1 MKTNKIFILGMAVML
16 MIAATSCK
24 KYLDVNQNEDLP
36 SVVPPKVLLPSTEAS
51 LAYSM
56 GGDASRYIST
66 FMQYVTGASRQFYSY
81 NKYSMNEEDF
91 NNLWN
96 NMFADNLHDMNS
108 IIVFAKDH
116 PGQYTAYD
124 AVAKILSA
132 YSLSQSS
139 DWWGNV
145 PFSEAFKG
153 FDNLKP
159 KFDSQEDIYNSCFKL
174 LNEAIDSIDY
184 EVNTAGDD
192 LELPGDFAED
202 FIYGGDLDLWT
213 SFAFGIKARLHL
225 HLSLRDNANY
235 QNALDD
241 LAAGGLTGNSDDAQ
255 FIFTEAAS
263 NPWAQYIENR
273 DDIAYAGF
281 CLDNMA
287 ANGDPRSATY
297 IDTANANWWGAG
309 YLTDFFG
316 YYTAAIPYFTFT
328 EQKFIE
334 AECKLMTGDNTG
346 AQTAYTEGIQA
357 SMDRMS
363 VDATEAAAYITVHGI
378 GGGTQ
383 QDMLAKIIYEK
394 YVGTY
399 LQTESWTD
407 WRRTGYPALTPNPEG
422 VISSI
427 PVRFVYPTNENVY
440 NPNCPQGSTLLSPA
454 LWWDM

>member
-1 MKTNKIFILGMAVML
+1 MAVML

-108 IIVFAKDH
+108 IIVYAKDH

-124 AVAKILSA
+124 AVAKILTA
-132 YSLSQSS
+132 YSLSQCS
-139 DWWGNV
+139 DWWGDV
-145 PFSEAFKG
+145 PFSEAFQG

-159 KFDSQEDIYNSCFKL
+159 KFDSQEDIYNSCFNL
-174 LNEAIDSIDY
+174 LNDAIDSIDY
-184 EVNTAGDD
+184 EANTAEDD
-192 LELPGDFAED
+192 LEYPGDFGED
-202 FIYGGDLDLWT
+202 FMYAGDLGLWT
-213 SFAFGIKARLHL
+213 AFANGIKARLHL
-225 HLSLRDNANY
+225 HLSNNDNANY

-241 LAAGGLTGNSDDAQ
+241 LTAGGLTSNDDDAQ
-255 FIFTEAAS
+255 FFFTDAAS
-263 NPWAQYIENR
+263 SPWAQYIENR
-273 DDIAYAGF
+273 DDIAYDGF
-281 CLDNMA
+281 CLQSMMTA
-287 ANGDPRSATY
+287 GDPRYATY
-297 IDTANANWWGAG
+297 VDTAGDYWGVGYLNANFSA
-309 YLTDFFG
+309 
-316 YYTAAIPYFTFT
+316 YTAAVPYFTFT

-334 AECKLMTGDNTG
+334 AECKLMTGDNAG
-346 AQTAYTEGIQA
+346 AQTAYGEGIQA
-357 SMDRMS
+357 SMDRMN
-363 VDATEAAAYITVHGI
+363 VDATEAAAYLASANGTLV
-378 GGGTQ
+378 GTQ
-383 QDMLAKIIYEK
+383 QEMLAQIIYEK

-399 LQTESWTD
+399 LQTESWSD

-427 PVRFVYPTNENVY
+427 PVRFVYPTSENVY

-454 LWWDM
+454 LWWDQ